1 MRTRVVLLAAL
12 VPTIAALPAAATAQ
26 ETETSRA
33 TPLREH
39 AGLTVLSRWDGSAYR
54 LAIRSEA
61 GAPVD
66 VTQVPPQSRP
76 FDVDIGSDT
85 RGRPALIVSRCT
97 PNCDLFVTN
106 PFGGPVR
113 PVRNANTSGNDET
126 APTIWRGRIAFAR
139 RYGDRDVPYTKPLL
153 APRAR
158 PSERLANLP
167 DRRCIAVDPPTC
179 RPIERERV
187 TALEMWGR
195 WVGQTWTY
203 EVDGAG
209 GFRQNEMR
217 LTTIERTNTQQLMY
231 ITTGLSG
238 QRLLAPSFASGAV
251 AWYLGCN
258 SDTGGCK
265 DRGGATRYGINTRTY
280 ARDVET
286 TRLGGWAWD
295 GQFQHRSLEGPDGC
309 TVEESEIAPPGGA
322 VCPLVRAPQP
332 DWQRIDP
339 PRPVA

>member
-1 MRTRVVLLAAL
+1 MRTRLVLLLVALGGAA
-12 VPTIAALPAAATAQ
+12 AFPAAAPAQ
-26 ETETSRA
+26 EISTSRA

-39 AGLTVLSRWDGSAYR
+39 AGVTVLSRWDGSAYR
-54 LAIRSEA
+54 LAIRSA
-61 GAPVD
+61 GGAPVD
-66 VTQVPPQSRP
+66 VTQVRAQARP

-85 RGRPALIVSRCT
+85 RGRPALVMSLCD
-97 PNCDLFVTN
+97 PDCDLFVTS

-113 PVRNANTSGNDET
+113 PVRNANTSDHDES

-139 RYGDRDVPYTKPLL
+139 RYGTRDVPYTKELV
-153 APRAR
+153 APRSR
-158 PSERLANLP
+158 PSTRLAGLP
-167 DRRCIAVDPPTC
+167 QQRCLSPDPPTC
-179 RPIERERV
+179 RPIERERIA
-187 TALEMWGR
+187 ALEIWGR
-195 WVGQTWTY
+195 WVGQSWTY
-203 EVDGAG
+203 EVNGAG

-217 LTTIERTNTQQLMY
+217 LTTIDRRDTRQLAFHV
-231 ITTGLSG
+231 TGLSG
-238 QRLLAPSFASGAV
+238 QRLLAPSFANGAV

-295 GQFQHRSLEGPDGC
+295 GQFQHRSLEGPAGC
-309 TVEESEIAPPGGA
+309 TVEESEIAPPAGA

-332 DWQRIDP
+332 DWQRVDP
-339 PRPVA
+339 PRPVT